1 MKQRNIKTIS
11 RSTHETKKQ
20 KLNLK
25 FAFLGEMTK
34 SHESTTQTSV
44 RVTHHE
50 IDGGEGGNC
59 TCTQSSLIKRLCEK
73 IIAGLI
79 TQGIIAIIGYLLSC
93 FLFASVISLVGTIA
107 C

>member
-1 MKQRNIKTIS
+1 MTQRNIKTIN

-25 FAFLGEMTK
+25 FAFLGEITM

-50 IDGGEGGNC
+50 IDGGEESNC
-59 TCTQSSLIKRLCEK
+59 TCAQSSLIKRLCEK

-79 TQGIIAIIGYLLSC
+79 IQGIIAIIKDLLGWFS
-93 FLFASVISLVGTIA
+93 
-107 C
+107 